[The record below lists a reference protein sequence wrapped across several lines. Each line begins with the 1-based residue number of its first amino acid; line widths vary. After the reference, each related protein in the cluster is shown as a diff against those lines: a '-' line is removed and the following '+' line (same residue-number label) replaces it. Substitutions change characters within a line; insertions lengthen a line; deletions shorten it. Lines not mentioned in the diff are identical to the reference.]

1 MSAPARPSIILP
13 FGAASFG
20 IASFSIMDVVMKS
33 LSINLGAYNAC
44 LWRSVAS
51 TVMMGLIFLAQ
62 RRRWPAWS
70 TMKLHLLRG
79 SCSAG
84 MMFLFFWGLVYVP
97 LAEAIALSFIAPLI
111 TLYLAAVLLKE
122 QIGARAI
129 AATVIG
135 FVGVIV
141 IVLGR
146 IGGHHGPN
154 SGLGVLAILASAVL
168 YAFNLILQRQQAQ
181 VAAPIEVALFNAAIV
196 TFIFA
201 SGAFWFAHLPPTPQ
215 LPGILGAAIL
225 ASLSL
230 LALSWAYA
238 RAEAKV
244 LIPVEYTAFIWAAIF
259 GYLAFNEAVTAR
271 TLVGAAFIII
281 GCIFAALQERHHE
294 PSAELGL

>member
-1 MSAPARPSIILP
+1 LP

-20 IASFSIMDVVMKS
+20 IASFSIMDVVMKA

-201 SGAFWFAHLPPTPQ
+201 SGAFWLAHLPPTPQ

-271 TLVGAAFIII
+271 TLVGAAFIIV

>member
-1 MSAPARPSIILP
+1 MARSNAPSIILP
-13 FGAASFG
+13 FGAASLG

-33 LSINLGAYNAC
+33 LSIHLGAYNAC

-51 TVMMGLIFLAQ
+51 TVMMGLIFVVQ

-70 TMKLHLLRG
+70 TMKIHLLRG

-122 QIGARAI
+122 QIGPRAI

-196 TFIFA
+196 TIIFA
-201 SGAFWFAHLPPTPQ
+201 SGALWFAHLPPAPQ
-215 LPGILGAAIL
+215 LPSILGAAIL
-225 ASLSL
+225 ASVSV

-259 GYLAFNEAVTAR
+259 GYLAFKEAVTAR
-271 TLVGAAFIII
+271 TLIGAAFIII

>member
-1 MSAPARPSIILP
+1 MALHTRPSIILP
-13 FGAASFG
+13 FGSASFG
-20 IASFSIMDVVMKS
+20 IASFSIMDVIMKS

-44 LWRSVAS
+44 LWRSIAS
-51 TVMMGLIFLAQ
+51 TAMMGFIFALQ
-62 RRRWPAWS
+62 RRKLPVWS

-79 SCSAG
+79 TCSAG
-84 MMFLFFWGLVYVP
+84 MMFLFFWGLVFVP

-135 FVGVIV
+135 FVGVII

-154 SGLGVLAILASAVL
+154 SGMGVLAILASAVL

-196 TFIFA
+196 TIIFA
-201 SGAFWFAHLPPTPQ
+201 GGALRFAHLPPVPQ
-215 LPGILGAAIL
+215 LPGIIGAALL
-225 ASLSL
+225 ASVSL

-259 GYLAFNEAVTAR
+259 GYLYFNEAVTTR
-271 TLVGAAFIII
+271 TLIGAVFIII
-281 GCIFAALQERHHE
+281 GCIFAALQERQHE